1 MWPDL
6 LSAAVSGSFV
16 IVSMMYQSGRHRPRS
31 VGFDFCWSLIL
42 PACFE
47 AFIWSSLDFYD
58 LDQLGRTSCTGT
70 VLMTTPG
77 GWRFIWQNCQISGM
91 IRRSEGL
98 RLMIINQR
106 WSSST
111 TTSCPH
117 DGAAWLAIS
126 RLAPYAAH
134 DLWLLIICSLLLLI
148 ICSLIIYNLPS
159 KIYNLLS
166 RNI

>member
-16 IVSMMYQSGRHRPRS
+16 IVSMMYQSRRHRPRP

-47 AFIWSSLDFYD
+47 AFIWLSPDFYD

-70 VLMTTPG
+70 VLMTTTG
-77 GWRFIWQNCQISGM
+77 GWRFIRQNCQISGM
-91 IRRSEGL
+91 FRRSEGL

-111 TTSCPH
+111 TTSSPH

-159 KIYNLLS
+159 KDIS
-166 RNI
+166 FSS